1 MREYFHLVSGTN
13 SGRDVKKGFSLP
25 PGYTGIVKDIE
36 KRCTSGFE
44 L

>member
-1 MREYFHLVSGTN
+1 MREYVDLVSGTS

-36 KRCTSGFE
+36 KGCTSGFE